1 MKVFRLDYCRD
12 FGPVSSVFLF
22 AYRGSC
28 YSLTN
33 QAVTWSQA
41 DGLCENH
48 FHSSTNKNQAG
59 LALFEDEN
67 EFDYIRQI
75 LGDFNRSATEF
86 GAYIGFSYQNHS
98 WLWSDGRKV
107 NFLETPP
114 SVIAANNII
123 FPYEQQKPCGKVEL
137 LRPND
142 TTVLFGLMQ
151 QECTKTERALCKI
164 KVDHCFE
171 NDQCGIHG
179 VCKND
184 VGTFHCEC
192 TFLYDG
198 VYCDTYSSEAIQV
211 IAASLFITIAC
222 MIICL
227 CKRSQK
233 YKANRRRRQIQR
245 RNEHNA
251 NYVSDVSSNC
261 LFRSLYKK
269 FMSLF
274 TSSKSPRSEYKKSGI
289 PPPLPIPRPPQAKV
303 PKRHRPKPNMDGLLT
318 LAQSFITVAVALTS
332 LVYISVQ
339 RTSSIYIEKSSN
351 NQSSKPYLCQIIGT
365 ANSNQNILMLPFSLL
380 LTLLLFLI
388 HTTMNLD
395 RKKSF
400 CQNLSFPII
409 VNPFQKANRFHT
421 VIVFAIIS
429 NQLITLLYEILFSSS
444 LNLHH
449 GILFDLVRRLGLIIL
464 YGSRYFPILLAL
476 NVPSFLATFITS
488 IFLTFDLFLSVYFEA
503 NCVGTL
509 MSLVSLETRAQIE
522 TTRIFYLVMKFLPHY
537 VALGHIIGRFYAL
550 TLRNL
555 LILCKGNSDRWN
567 SSTSSTYHTTSIEY
581 DDDWYY
587 TKSLLINKKRRQ
599 SCSNYY
605 FYTQTLYEESNCCNL
620 IHLFYKPRAY
630 FRFSLLVL
638 FTYTVSFLVLYYL
651 TCLVIFSST
660 FTLKIVMTLTGNVLI
675 KLINLTNLNFSLK
688 SFENFSFQRE
698 IYISSLLSFFIYMI
712 QLFLGLKK
720 YQTDMLNYYRGKYN
734 KKQRDLI
741 SSSCIL
747 QRSFHYSGYQVGY
760 LAYGFVIINYALFIV
775 CLICK
780 ILFIHPLLVKIV
792 LKVLAPLIILFALKH
807 IIVYCLT
814 KFFFLRIIRSH
825 RNLRQSVEQN
835 RRHQQ
840 DIYNERQD
848 QAIYVDS
855 SNSSTSSPD
864 DEYED
869 ESQLFTLENRHAY
882 FLFVYFNFFFDCF
895 LGIFSCILR
904 LFKSSIALILYM
916 PRLDYS
922 IFGRS
927 LEGIDNG
934 YTAYTSYIYVEAIH
948 THPILITFTQ
958 IIYMNILDK
967 RRRERQFLAIDEK
980 QILEQQRRKA
990 IRFRWFLSI
999 TLMNN
1004 LSLIST
1010 RRHHRKLINNNLKI
1024 NQRTL
1029 SDSSL
1034 SNRTIT
1040 IDMCQ

>member
-1 MKVFRLDYCRD
+1 MNFGLLFFLFFILSSIISSIATDGLFQHDPSNTNGNILQKLRRKASTKYRNLKTKFSNNNPRYQPPIVPSDTSQKRLVNQANTNNITHATDNNIYSTSTIAEDYCQN
-12 FGPVSSVFLF
+12 FGPTSSVFLF

-41 DGLCENH
+41 DNLCQNH
-48 FHSSTNKNQAG
+48 FHSNIEKNAGG
-59 LALFEDEN
+59 LALLDDET
-67 EFDYIRQI
+67 EFDYVRQI

-86 GAYIGFSYQNHS
+86 GAYIGFSYRNKS
-98 WLWSDGRKV
+98 WLWLNGREV
-107 NFLETPP
+107 NFIETPP

-142 TTVLFGLMQ
+142 TTILFGLMQ

-171 NDQCGIHG
+171 NEQCGIHG

-184 VGTFHCEC
+184 GTTFDCE
-192 TFLYDG
+192 
-198 VYCDTYSSEAIQV
+198 YSSEAIQV
-211 IAASLFITIAC
+211 IAASLFIAIAC
-222 MIICL
+222 IIICL

-233 YKANRRRRQIQR
+233 YKNNRRRQR
-245 RNEHNA
+245 RNEQ
-251 NYVSDVSSNC
+251 SDKYISTNSSDC
-261 LFRSLYKK
+261 LFRGFYRK
-269 FMSLF
+269 FIRLF
-274 TSSKSPRSEYKKSGI
+274 TFSKSPRSEYKKSGI
-289 PPPLPIPRPPQAKV
+289 PPPLPNPRPNQTKIS
-303 PKRHRPKPNMDGLLT
+303 KRHRSKPITDGLLT
-318 LAQSFITVAVALTS
+318 FIQSFITVTVAGIS
-332 LVYISVQ
+332 LVYICVQ
-339 RTSSIYIEKSSN
+339 RASSIYNQDLDKSHK
-351 NQSSKPYLCQIIGT
+351 NQSTKSYICQIIGNT
-365 ANSNQNILMLPFSLL
+365 NSNQNILMLPLSFL
-380 LTLLLFLI
+380 LTIFLFII
-388 HTTMNLD
+388 HTIINSD
-395 RKKSF
+395 KKKSF
-400 CQNLSFPII
+400 FQNLSFPII
-409 VNPFQKANRFHT
+409 VNPFQKTNRFHT

-464 YGSRYFPILLAL
+464 YGSRYFPILLSL
-476 NVPSFLATFITS
+476 NIPSFLSTFLTS
-488 IFLTFDLFLSVYFEA
+488 IFLTCDLLLSVYFEA

-509 MSLVSLETRAQIE
+509 TSLLNLKTRTQIE
-522 TTRIFYLVMKFLPHY
+522 VTRIHYILMKCLPHY
-537 VALGHIIGRFYAL
+537 VALGHIIARFYTL
-550 TLRNL
+550 TLRHL
-555 LILCKGNSDRWN
+555 FIRCKGNSDRWN
-567 SSTSSTYHTTSIEY
+567 SSTNSTYNTTSIEY
-581 DDDWYY
+581 DNDWYY
-587 TKSLLINKKRRQ
+587 TKSLLINKKRQR

-605 FYTQTLYEESNCCNL
+605 FYTQTLYEESNC
-620 IHLFYKPRAY
+620 
-630 FRFSLLVL
+630 
-638 FTYTVSFLVLYYL
+638 
-651 TCLVIFSST
+651 
-660 FTLKIVMTLTGNVLI
+660 
-675 KLINLTNLNFSLK
+675 
-688 SFENFSFQRE
+688 
-698 IYISSLLSFFIYMI
+698 
-712 QLFLGLKK
+712 
-720 YQTDMLNYYRGKYN
+720 
-734 KKQRDLI
+734 
-741 SSSCIL
+741 
-747 QRSFHYSGYQVGY
+747 YQVGY
-760 LAYGFVIINYALFIV
+760 LAYGFVIINYALFIL
-775 CLICK
+775 CLLLK

-814 KFFFLRIIRSH
+814 KYFFLRVIRSH
-825 RNLRQSVEQN
+825 RNLKQN
-835 RRHQQ
+835 IEKQRRNQQ
-840 DIYNERQD
+840 DLYNERQD

-855 SNSSTSSPD
+855 SNSSTSSPNNDDDDDDD
-864 DEYED
+864 DE
-869 ESQLFTLENRHAY
+869 SHLFTLENRHAY

-927 LEGIDNG
+927 LESIDNG
-934 YTAYTSYIYVEAIH
+934 YTAYKSYIYVEALH

-967 RRRERQFLAIDEK
+967 RRREKHVLLIDEK
-980 QILEQQRRKA
+980 QILEQQRRKS

-1004 LSLIST
+1004 LSLIVT
-1010 RRHHRKLINNNLKI
+1010 RRHHRKMRNNHSKL